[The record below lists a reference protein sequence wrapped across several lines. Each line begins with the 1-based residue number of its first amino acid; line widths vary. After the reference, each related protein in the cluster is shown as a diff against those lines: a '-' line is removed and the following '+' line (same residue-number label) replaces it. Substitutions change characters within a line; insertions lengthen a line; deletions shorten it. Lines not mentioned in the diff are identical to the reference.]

1 MRFFTC
7 GNDNKIH
14 IYVGQ
19 VNNINFF
26 FEEFF
31 QKDFNYESSCK
42 SVCFLNYVWYAYLT
56 FP

>member
-42 SVCFLNYVWYAYLT
+42 SVCFLNYV
-56 FP
+56 